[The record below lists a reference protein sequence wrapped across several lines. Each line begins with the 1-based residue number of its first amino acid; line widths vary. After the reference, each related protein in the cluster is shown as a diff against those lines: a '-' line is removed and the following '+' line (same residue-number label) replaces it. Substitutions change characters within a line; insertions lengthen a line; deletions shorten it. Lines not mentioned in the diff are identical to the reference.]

1 MTIQDIITDITTGVS
16 ATTLLLSKIR
26 ELFKESSVLLQP
38 FKELL
43 ERLTLSSL
51 CNEDKKQLLVL
62 QEKLASLE
70 ENQKLLE
77 IYYKEL
83 SLLISQTETAAQW
96 MATETKRESLA
107 KHAAD
112 RITSKYSLSSSDKE
126 DLHKKIVVYLYLIH
140 HALLNGRTRVIE
152 GYFEV
157 HPNTQLRLDT
167 SCYREAL
174 ELILEEKVATELSS
188 EVTKIARAYFDYLVQ
203 KLS

>member
-1 MTIQDIITDITTGVS
+1 MTIPDIITDITTGVS

-62 QEKLASLE
+62 QEKLVSLE

-77 IYYKEL
+77 TYYKEL
-83 SLLISQTETAAQW
+83 SLLGSQTETAAQW

-112 RITSKYSLSSSDKE
+112 RVASKHTLSPTDKD
-126 DLHKKIVVYLYLIH
+126 DLHKRMVDYLYLIY
-140 HALLNGRTRVIE
+140 HALLNGRPRIIE
-152 GYFEV
+152 SYFEV

-167 SCYREAL
+167 AFYREAV
-174 ELILEEKVATELSS
+174 ELILEEKVATELSV